1 MLVYI
6 FFEIPLTSLTTRSML
21 VKNKEFIKDVVF
33 IVKALAVL
41 SRNQTNQ

>member
-1 MLVYI
+1 
-6 FFEIPLTSLTTRSML
+6 ML

-41 SRNQTNQ
+41 SRNQTNQWQMFIDNRVKINFGGI